1 MELRVNRVA
10 ESDSVTHSVLANVS
24 TQRHGSTSTILLG
37 ITLHWSII
45 ILMPDAKLYLECDCV
60 WLWGVGGQGGEN
72 QRSST
77 EFHCSKLNE

>member
-1 MELRVNRVA
+1 MADA

-24 TQRHGSTSTILLG
+24 TQMARFNEHHTFG
-37 ITLHWSII
+37 ITLHWSIN

-72 QRSST
+72 QRSSI